1 VFGSSCRTLN
11 IREVET
17 GRFESTGARL
27 QNVSRYLVKGRK
39 RDQELEA
46 KMRCWRSSG
55 IFFDRLSD
63 RPSEACTS
71 PAFLS
76 RLIAKGKAKEWSS
89 IKRDTKDTS
98 L

>member
-1 VFGSSCRTLN
+1 
-11 IREVET
+11 
-17 GRFESTGARL
+17 L

-46 KMRCWRSSG
+46 KMRCGRSSG

-63 RPSEACTS
+63 RPSELEACTR

-76 RLIAKGKAKEWSS
+76 RLIAKGKANFVPILDADWPE
-89 IKRDTKDTS
+89 
-98 L
+98 